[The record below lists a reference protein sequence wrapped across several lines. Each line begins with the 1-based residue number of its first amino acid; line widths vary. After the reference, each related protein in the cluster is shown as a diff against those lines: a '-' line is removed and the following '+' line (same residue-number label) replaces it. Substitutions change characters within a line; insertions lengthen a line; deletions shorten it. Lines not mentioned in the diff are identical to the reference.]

1 MKAAQLIPI
10 ICILFFLIIGTQFGC
25 SSTKNSTQSSTIS
38 QPEISYGYTNI
49 LQMLRKES
57 HLRVTG
63 PDSNPEIRVLGGGRS
78 IAGSSEPLFVVDG
91 LAVGR
96 GYTSVISLD
105 VNQVRSINVI
115 SAARSGKYGSRGGN
129 GVIEIKTK

>member
-1 MKAAQLIPI
+1 MKTNHAIPI
-10 ICILFFLIIGTQFGC
+10 ICFLFLLFTGVPFGC
-25 SSTKNSTQSSTIS
+25 TSTKSSTKTSTESQS
-38 QPEISYGYTNI
+38 EISYGYTNI

-63 PDSNPEIRVLGGGRS
+63 PESNPEIRVLGGGRS

-96 GYTSVISLD
+96 GYTSVRSID

-115 SAARSGKYGSRGGN
+115 SAARSGKYGSRGGM

>member
-1 MKAAQLIPI
+1 MKSAQIIPI
-10 ICILFFLIIGTQFGC
+10 VCFLFLIFTSAQFGC
-25 SSTKNSTQSSTIS
+25 TSTKTSTETSPVKET
-38 QPEISYGYTNI
+38 EISYGYTNI

-96 GYTSVISLD
+96 GYTSVSGID
-105 VNQVRSINVI
+105 VNQVRSISVI